1 MELVIVLVIEVA
13 VTIIVVLSCSCVST
27 CDIGIYMCIL
37 NIYVITSSSKRSDV
51 NNIKREVVVVEVEVE
66 TVSEQS

>member
-1 MELVIVLVIEVA
+1 MSVLVILVF
-13 VTIIVVLSCSCVST
+13 
-27 CDIGIYMCIL
+27 MCIL